1 MLKHLKLGKLVN
13 DEEPVVWLG
22 RDRIVE
28 EGDHAEVLA
37 SGHCLYVGQFLDVI
51 VGEDKSVEG
60 GEALLQILPNPADTV
75 VVEEQALQP
84 GQIGEV
90 VHLAD
95 LIVREVDGVK
105 LIECGTQVLDQWDFV
120 A

>member
-1 MLKHLKLGKLVN
+1 MN
-13 DEEPVVWLG
+13 DEEPVVGLCGDW
-22 RDRIVE
+22 IVE
-28 EGDHAEVLA
+28 EGDHVKILA
-37 SGHCLYVGQFLDVI
+37 SGQCLYVSQFLDVI
-51 VGEDKSVEG
+51 VGEDNGVEG
-60 GEALLQILPNPADTV
+60 GKALLQVLPNPTDTV

-90 VHLAD
+90 IHLAD

-105 LIECGTQVLDQWDFV
+105 LVECGTKVLNQGDFV